1 MTPLPLVYLTRHG
14 ETAWAAAGRHTG
26 RTDIP
31 LTDRGEEDARRLGQR
46 LAGLVFSR
54 VWTSPAVRAWKT
66 CELAGYGST
75 AEPDPD
81 LWEWDYGDYEGLQSA
96 EIRAQ
101 APGWQLFRDGCPGGE
116 SPADVAARADRVIA
130 RIRVVAGDVLLFSSG
145 HVLRVLAARWL
156 GLEPAAGRFFLLGTA
171 ALSILA
177 YDHDLSE
184 PAVRLWNDRT
194 HLGP

>member
-1 MTPLPLVYLTRHG
+1 MTALPLAYLTRHG
-14 ETAWAAAGRHTG
+14 ETTWAAAGRHTG

-31 LTDRGEEDARRLGQR
+31 LTDRGEEDARRLGAR
-46 LAGLVFSR
+46 LAGLTFVR
-54 VWTSPAVRAWKT
+54 VWTSPAVRARRT
-66 CELAGYGST
+66 GELAGYGS

-81 LWEWDYGDYEGLQSA
+81 LWEWDYGAYEGLQSA
-96 EIRAQ
+96 EIRAR

-116 SPADVAARADRVIA
+116 SPADVAVRADRVVA
-130 RIRVVAGDVLLFSSG
+130 RIRATPGDVLLFSSG

-156 GLEPAAGRFFLLGTA
+156 GLEPAAGRLFLLGTA
-171 ALSILA
+171 GLSILG